1 MHLEYIDRHMRDP
14 PTEVVIDD
22 DIIHNDSVEQ
32 KELVPMQ
39 QGKEEG
45 GDHLSHGELMCEPW
59 YITTEYDVKEYVSIA
74 AVGTTEPELY
84 AAVLPKRVTR
94 YVHAAHKNYSV
105 LLMCIWDSFHKR
117 MFINLFRVQNIITR
131 LY

>member
-1 MHLEYIDRHMRDP
+1 M
-14 PTEVVIDD
+14 IDD
-22 DIIHNDSVEQ
+22 DIIPNDSVEQ

-45 GDHLSHGELMCEPW
+45 GDQLSHGELMCEPW
-59 YITTEYDVKEYVSIA
+59 YITTEYDGKEYVSIA

-94 YVHAAHKNYSV
+94 YVHAVHKNYSV
-105 LLMCIWDSFHKR
+105 L
-117 MFINLFRVQNIITR
+117 
-131 LY
+131 

>member
-1 MHLEYIDRHMRDP
+1 MMLK
-14 PTEVVIDD
+14 
-22 DIIHNDSVEQ
+22 N
-32 KELVPMQ
+32 
-39 QGKEEG
+39 
-45 GDHLSHGELMCEPW
+45 
-59 YITTEYDVKEYVSIA
+59 VSIA

-94 YVHAAHKNYSV
+94 YVHAVHKNYNV

-131 LY
+131 QY

>member
-1 MHLEYIDRHMRDP
+1 
-14 PTEVVIDD
+14 
-22 DIIHNDSVEQ
+22 
-32 KELVPMQ
+32 
-39 QGKEEG
+39 
-45 GDHLSHGELMCEPW
+45 MCEPW

-94 YVHAAHKNYSV
+94 YVHAAHKNYNV

-117 MFINLFRVQNIITR
+117 MILICFGVQNIITR